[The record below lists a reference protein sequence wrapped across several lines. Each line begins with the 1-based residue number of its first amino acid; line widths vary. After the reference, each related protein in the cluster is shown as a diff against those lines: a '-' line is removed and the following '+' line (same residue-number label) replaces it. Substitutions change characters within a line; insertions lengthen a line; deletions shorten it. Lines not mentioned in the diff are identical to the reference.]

1 MEFTIVGVVP
11 LNFYE
16 SFAAFDREYLNHMLD
31 RFERENQRIRHPMTE
46 RSLDFVWL
54 RMPDMEAFH
63 KVAAQIE
70 GSPFY
75 TDPPVRCETVAS
87 GLAVYLNPYSDLIWG
102 LKWLL
107 LPTCLLTLSLVFV
120 NAIGISARERRTE
133 HAVLKVLGFGPTRI
147 LLLLLGESLVL
158 GLAAGLS
165 SAVLTYVIVNWGFQ
179 GLRFPLSAFTAFFI
193 SVKSLAW
200 GTGVGVLTALAGG
213 VLPARAACRAKVAD
227 VFARVR

>member
-1 MEFTIVGVVP
+1 V
-11 LNFYE
+11 
-16 SFAAFDREYLNHMLD
+16 
-31 RFERENQRIRHPMTE
+31 
-46 RSLDFVWL
+46 
-54 RMPDMEAFH
+54 
-63 KVAAQIE
+63 
-70 GSPFY
+70 
-75 TDPPVRCETVAS
+75 
-87 GLAVYLNPYSDLIWG
+87 AVYLNPYSDLIWG

-158 GLAAGLS
+158 GLVAGLS
-165 SAVLTYVIVNWGFQ
+165 SAALTYVIVNWGFQ

-193 SVKSLAW
+193 SAKSLVW
-200 GTGVGVLTALAGG
+200 GTSVGVLTAFAGG
-213 VLPARAACRAKVAD
+213 VLPAHAACRAKVAD